1 MRSPVNSV
9 GLLVRRGQDYKV
21 LPKEDTPLDEGDIC
35 PDDASEI
42 ENHQSNVE
50 TREPIIAGSLMTLR
64 FESGVRAK

>member
-1 MRSPVNSV
+1 MRKSV
-9 GLLVRRGQDYKV
+9 GLLVRRAVQDYKI

-42 ENHQSNVE
+42 QNHQTNVE

-64 FESGVRAK
+64 FESGVWAK